1 MPIAL
6 HDAPEDSEAASP
18 PEKTAE
24 SDEQLMLAFAGGRSE
39 AFSELFQRYK
49 QPLYGFFR
57 RRLAESAHA
66 QAEELAQE
74 TFLAILRAAC
84 RYEPSAL
91 FRTYLYGIAFR
102 ILSAHRRK
110 TAFRATFL
118 GSADVEREP
127 GRPESTDAGLQVS
140 QAMTRLDRID
150 REALMLREFEQLS
163 YAEIA
168 ELLQLPLNTVR
179 SRLFRAR
186 TALREILSPTPLP
199 ATSNTRIEDRP

>member
-6 HDAPEDSEAASP
+6 HDAPEDSEATVA
-18 PEKTAE
+18 PET
-24 SDEQLMLAFAGGRSE
+24 DEQLMLAFAGGRSD
-39 AFSELFQRYK
+39 AFSELFRRYK

-57 RRLAESAHA
+57 RRLVEQVQV
-66 QAEELAQE
+66 QAEELTQE
-74 TFLAILRAAC
+74 SFLAVLRAAS

-118 GSADVEREP
+118 RSTDVEREP
-127 GRPESTDAGLQVS
+127 GRLESPDAGLQIR
-140 QAMTRLDRID
+140 QAMARLERID

-168 ELLQLPLNTVR
+168 KLLDLPLNTVR

-186 TALREILSPTPLP
+186 TALREILSAPNVSSH
-199 ATSNTRIEDRP
+199 AASHVSGIEERR